1 MHSVSISQEISVY
14 YNINMYINMGQFK
27 IIISPEVEQTFKGT
41 IVIRIE
47 QDEVRFLSPDNQA
60 HYRSGTDLLSFMDQM
75 ADRKEQLGSMRTA
88 DTYRSASRRLASF
101 LGGKQLMVD
110 EVTSS

>member
-27 IIISPEVEQTFKGT
+27 IIVSPEVEQTFKGT

-47 QDEVRFLSPDNQA
+47 QDEVRFLSSDNQA
-60 HYRSGTDLLSFMDQM
+60 HYRSG
-75 ADRKEQLGSMRTA
+75 ADC
-88 DTYRSASRRLASF
+88 RRHF
-101 LGGKQLMVD
+101 W
-110 EVTSS
+110 ER

>member
-1 MHSVSISQEISVY
+1 MHSVSISQEVSVY

-47 QDEVRFLSPDNQA
+47 QDEVRFLS
-60 HYRSGTDLLSFMDQM
+60 
-75 ADRKEQLGSMRTA
+75 
-88 DTYRSASRRLASF
+88 
-101 LGGKQLMVD
+101 
-110 EVTSS
+110 